1 MGIESLPPLDPIT
14 RLSPRVIRILG
25 GNPSKFTLQGTN
37 THLVGTGSERILIDT
52 AEGLSVWRER
62 LERVLKEEGD
72 GKVKI
77 TKVLLTH
84 WHHDH
89 VGGVDDVRDLIGDG
103 ENGEGEVEVWKG
115 TGSCLG
121 EEEESES
128 ESDSFE
134 KEDNDEKKK
143 KKKTK
148 IHKIKPNQTFS
159 VPGAH
164 LTAIYTPGHTS
175 DHMSFFLREEDAL
188 FAGDNVLGHGT
199 AVFEDLKEYMESLE
213 RMQKVLLGSTGSTE
227 GGRGGGRVYPSHGE
241 VVEDGL
247 GKIGEYIAHRRQRE
261 MEALE
266 VLGRKEGGPGGD
278 GWWGSMEMVKVVYA
292 AYPEEYWGPA
302 EGSLKQVLKKLERD
316 GKVRQGKGRDGEDG
330 KWALIEKSAL

>member
-1 MGIESLPPLDPIT
+1 M
-14 RLSPRVIRILG
+14 
-25 GNPSKFTLQGTN
+25 
-37 THLVGTGSERILIDT
+37 
-52 AEGLSVWRER
+52 WRER
-62 LERVLKEEGD
+62 LERVLKDEEGKID

-89 VGGVDDVRDLIGDG
+89 VGGVDDVRDLIG
-103 ENGEGEVEVWKG
+103 EGVEVWKG
-115 TGSCLG
+115 SSCLG
-121 EEEESES
+121 NES

-134 KEDNDEKKK
+134 KDNDEKKTQ
-143 KKKTK
+143 TK

-164 LTAIYTPGHTS
+164 LTAIFTPGHTS

>member
-62 LERVLKEEGD
+62 LERVLKDEEGKIE

-103 ENGEGEVEVWKG
+103 ENGEGVEVWKG
-115 TGSCLG
+115 GSSCLG
-121 EEEESES
+121 EEEESE
-128 ESDSFE
+128 FE
-134 KEDNDEKKK
+134 KDEK

-148 IHKIKPNQTFS
+148 IHTIKPNQTFS

-164 LTAIYTPGHTS
+164 LTAIFTPGHTS

-213 RMQKVLLGSTGSTE
+213 RMQKVLLGSTE
-227 GGRGGGRVYPSHGE
+227 GGGRVYPSHGE

>member
-89 VGGVDDVRDLIGDG
+89 VGGVDDVRDLIG
-103 ENGEGEVEVWKG
+103 EGVEVWKG

-121 EEEESES
+121 EEEESE
-128 ESDSFE
+128 FE
-134 KEDNDEKKK
+134 KDEKKT
-143 KKKTK
+143 KTK
-148 IHKIKPNQTFS
+148 IHTIKPNQTFS

-164 LTAIYTPGHTS
+164 LTAIFTPGHTS

-213 RMQKVLLGSTGSTE
+213 RMQKVLLGSTE
-227 GGRGGGRVYPSHGE
+227 GGGGGRVYPSHGE

>member
-89 VGGVDDVRDLIGDG
+89 VGGVDDVRDLIG
-103 ENGEGEVEVWKG
+103 EEGVEVWKG

-121 EEEESES
+121 DEEESE
-128 ESDSFE
+128 FE
-134 KEDNDEKKK
+134 KDEKKT
-143 KKKTK
+143 KTK

>member
-1 MGIESLPPLDPIT
+1 M
-14 RLSPRVIRILG
+14 
-25 GNPSKFTLQGTN
+25 
-37 THLVGTGSERILIDT
+37 IDT

-62 LERVLKEEGD
+62 LERVLKDEEEERGKNGDGEGNGD

-89 VGGVDDVRDLIGDG
+89 VGGVDDVRDLLGEDG
-103 ENGEGEVEVWKG
+103 VEVWKG

-121 EEEESES
+121 EEEESE
-128 ESDSFE
+128 FE
-134 KEDNDEKKK
+134 KDEK

-164 LTAIYTPGHTS
+164 LTAIFTPGHTS

-213 RMQKVLLGSTGSTE
+213 RMQKVLLGSTE
-227 GGRGGGRVYPSHGE
+227 GGGRVYPSHGE

>member
-62 LERVLKEEGD
+62 LERVLKDEEEEEERGKNGD
-72 GKVKI
+72 GEGKVKI

-89 VGGVDDVRDLIGDG
+89 VGGVDDVRDLIG
-103 ENGEGEVEVWKG
+103 EEGVEVWKG

-121 EEEESES
+121 EEEESE
-128 ESDSFE
+128 FE
-134 KEDNDEKKK
+134 KDEKN
-143 KKKTK
+143 KKTK

-164 LTAIYTPGHTS
+164 LTAIFTPGHTS

-213 RMQKVLLGSTGSTE
+213 RMQKVLLGSTE
-227 GGRGGGRVYPSHGE
+227 EGRGGGRVYPSHGE

>member
-89 VGGVDDVRDLIGDG
+89 VGGVDDVRDLLG
-103 ENGEGEVEVWKG
+103 EEGVEVEVWKG
-115 TGSCLG
+115 TGSSCLG
-121 EEEESES
+121 EEEESE
-128 ESDSFE
+128 FG
-134 KEDNDEKKK
+134 KDEK

-330 KWALIEKSAL
+330 KWTLIEKSAL

>member
-1 MGIESLPPLDPIT
+1 M
-14 RLSPRVIRILG
+14 IRILG

-62 LERVLKEEGD
+62 LERVLKDEEGKIE

-121 EEEESES
+121 EEEESD
-128 ESDSFE
+128 SDSHSFE
-134 KEDNDEKKK
+134 KEDNDEKKT
-143 KKKTK
+143 KTK
-148 IHKIKPNQTFS
+148 IHTIKPNQTFS

-213 RMQKVLLGSTGSTE
+213 RMQKVFLGSTGSTE

>member
-1 MGIESLPPLDPIT
+1 M
-14 RLSPRVIRILG
+14 
-25 GNPSKFTLQGTN
+25 
-37 THLVGTGSERILIDT
+37 IDT

-62 LERVLKEEGD
+62 LERVLKEEGE

-89 VGGVDDVRDLIGDG
+89 VGGVDDVRDLIR
-103 ENGEGEVEVWKG
+103 ENGEGEEVEVWKG
-115 TGSCLG
+115 RGSSCLEG
-121 EEEESES
+121 D
-128 ESDSFE
+128 ESDSHSSE
-134 KEDNDEKKK
+134 KEDNDSK

-148 IHKIKPNQTFS
+148 IHTIQPNQTFS

-164 LTAIYTPGHTS
+164 LTAIFTPGHTS

-199 AVFEDLKEYMESLE
+199 AVFEDLNEYMESLE

-227 GGRGGGRVYPSHGE
+227 GGRGGGGGRVYPSHGE

>member
-1 MGIESLPPLDPIT
+1 M
-14 RLSPRVIRILG
+14 
-25 GNPSKFTLQGTN
+25 
-37 THLVGTGSERILIDT
+37 
-52 AEGLSVWRER
+52 WRER
-62 LERVLKEEGD
+62 LERVLKDEEGKIE

-89 VGGVDDVRDLIGDG
+89 VGGVDDVRDLIGSGEDG
-103 ENGEGEVEVWKG
+103 VEVEVWKG
-115 TGSCLG
+115 GSSCLG
-121 EEEESES
+121 EEEESE
-128 ESDSFE
+128 FE
-134 KEDNDEKKK
+134 KDDEK

-148 IHKIKPNQTFS
+148 IHTIKPNQTFS

-164 LTAIYTPGHTS
+164 LTAIFTPGHTS

-213 RMQKVLLGSTGSTE
+213 RMQKVLLGSTGSAE

>member
-1 MGIESLPPLDPIT
+1 M
-14 RLSPRVIRILG
+14 IRILG

-89 VGGVDDVRDLIGDG
+89 VGGVDDVRDLLGDG

-115 TGSCLG
+115 TGSSCLG
-121 EEEESES
+121 EEEESEP

-134 KEDNDEKKK
+134 NDEKKE
-143 KKKTK
+143 KTK

-164 LTAIYTPGHTS
+164 LTAIFTPGHTS

>member
-62 LERVLKEEGD
+62 LERVLKDEEEERGKNGDGEGNGD

-89 VGGVDDVRDLIGDG
+89 VGGVDDVRDLLGEDG
-103 ENGEGEVEVWKG
+103 VEVWKG

-121 EEEESES
+121 EEEESE
-128 ESDSFE
+128 FE
-134 KEDNDEKKK
+134 KDEK

-164 LTAIYTPGHTS
+164 LTAIFTPGHTS

-227 GGRGGGRVYPSHGE
+227 GGRAGGRVYPSHGE

>member
-89 VGGVDDVRDLIGDG
+89 VGGVDDVRDLIGEDG
-103 ENGEGEVEVWKG
+103 VEVWKG

-121 EEEESES
+121 EEEESE
-128 ESDSFE
+128 FE
-134 KEDNDEKKK
+134 KDEK

-292 AYPEEYWGPA
+292 GYPEEYWGPA

>member
-62 LERVLKEEGD
+62 LERVLKDEEGKKE

-89 VGGVDDVRDLIGDG
+89 VGGVDDVRDLLGEDG
-103 ENGEGEVEVWKG
+103 VEVWK
-115 TGSCLG
+115 
-121 EEEESES
+121 
-128 ESDSFE
+128 
-134 KEDNDEKKK
+134 DEK

-164 LTAIYTPGHTS
+164 LTAIFTPGHTS

-213 RMQKVLLGSTGSTE
+213 RMQKVA
-227 GGRGGGRVYPSHGE
+227 GGRVYPSHGE

>member
-1 MGIESLPPLDPIT
+1 M
-14 RLSPRVIRILG
+14 
-25 GNPSKFTLQGTN
+25 
-37 THLVGTGSERILIDT
+37 IDT

-62 LERVLKEEGD
+62 LERVLKDEEEERGKNGDGEGNGD

-89 VGGVDDVRDLIGDG
+89 VGGVDDVRDLLGEDG
-103 ENGEGEVEVWKG
+103 VEVWKG

-121 EEEESES
+121 EEEESE
-128 ESDSFE
+128 FE
-134 KEDNDEKKK
+134 KDEK

-164 LTAIYTPGHTS
+164 LTAIFTPGHTS

>member
-1 MGIESLPPLDPIT
+1 MGIESIPPLDPIT

-62 LERVLKEEGD
+62 LERVLKEEED

-89 VGGVDDVRDLIGDG
+89 VGGVDDVRDLIG
-103 ENGEGEVEVWKG
+103 EGEVEVWKG
-115 TGSCLG
+115 RGSSCLG
-121 EEEESES
+121 EEEEES
-128 ESDSFE
+128 ESE
-134 KEDNDEKKK
+134 KEDNDEKTKT
-143 KKKTK
+143 KTK
-148 IHKIKPNQTFS
+148 IHTIKPNQTFA

-164 LTAIYTPGHTS
+164 LTAIFTPGHTS

-199 AVFEDLKEYMESLE
+199 AVFEDLNEYMESLE

-227 GGRGGGRVYPSHGE
+227 GGRGGGGRVYPSHGE

-266 VLGRKEGGPGGD
+266 VLGRKEAGPGGD

>member
-1 MGIESLPPLDPIT
+1 M
-14 RLSPRVIRILG
+14 
-25 GNPSKFTLQGTN
+25 
-37 THLVGTGSERILIDT
+37 
-52 AEGLSVWRER
+52 
-62 LERVLKEEGD
+62 ERVLKEEGD

-89 VGGVDDVRDLIGDG
+89 VGGVDDVRDLIG
-103 ENGEGEVEVWKG
+103 ENGEGEEEVEVWKG
-115 TGSCLG
+115 RGSSCLG

-128 ESDSFE
+128 E
-134 KEDNDEKKK
+134 KEDNDSKS
-143 KKKTK
+143 KKTK
-148 IHKIKPNQTFS
+148 IHTIKPNQTFS

-164 LTAIYTPGHTS
+164 LTAIFTPGHTS

-199 AVFEDLKEYMESLE
+199 AVFEDLNEYMESLE

-227 GGRGGGRVYPSHGE
+227 GGGGGRVYPSHGE

-266 VLGRKEGGPGGD
+266 VLGRKDGGPGGD

>member
-1 MGIESLPPLDPIT
+1 M
-14 RLSPRVIRILG
+14 IRILG

-62 LERVLKEEGD
+62 LERVLKDEEEERGKKD
-72 GKVKI
+72 GEGKVKI

-89 VGGVDDVRDLIGDG
+89 VGGVDDVRDLIG

-115 TGSCLG
+115 TGSSCLG
-121 EEEESES
+121 D
-128 ESDSFE
+128 ESDSHSSE
-134 KEDNDEKKK
+134 KEDNDSKS
-143 KKKTK
+143 KKTK
-148 IHKIKPNQTFS
+148 IHTIKPNQTFA

-164 LTAIYTPGHTS
+164 LTAIFTPGHTS

-199 AVFEDLKEYMESLE
+199 AVFEDLNEYMESLE

-227 GGRGGGRVYPSHGE
+227 EGGGGGRRVYPSHGE

>member
-62 LERVLKEEGD
+62 LERVLKDEEGKIE

-89 VGGVDDVRDLIGDG
+89 VGGVDDVRDLIGGG
-103 ENGEGEVEVWKG
+103 ENGEGVEVWKG
-115 TGSCLG
+115 GSCLG
-121 EEEESES
+121 EEEESE
-128 ESDSFE
+128 FE
-134 KEDNDEKKK
+134 KDEK

-148 IHKIKPNQTFS
+148 IHTIKPNQTFS

-164 LTAIYTPGHTS
+164 LTAIFTPGHTS

-213 RMQKVLLGSTGSTE
+213 RMQKVLLGSTE
-227 GGRGGGRVYPSHGE
+227 GGGRVYPSHGE

>member
-62 LERVLKEEGD
+62 LERVLKEEGEGE

-89 VGGVDDVRDLIGDG
+89 VGGVDDVRDLIG
-103 ENGEGEVEVWKG
+103 EEGVEVWKG

-121 EEEESES
+121 EEEESE
-128 ESDSFE
+128 FE
-134 KEDNDEKKK
+134 KDEK